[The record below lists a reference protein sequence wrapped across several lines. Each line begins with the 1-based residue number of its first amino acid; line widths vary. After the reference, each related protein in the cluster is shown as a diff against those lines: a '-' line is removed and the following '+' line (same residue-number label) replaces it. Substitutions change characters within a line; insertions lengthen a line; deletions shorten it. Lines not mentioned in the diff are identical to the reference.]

1 MNIVVLQG
9 KLSRA
14 PEWRELEAGRVVSY
28 DVTTRRDDGKAATAP
43 VAWFGAPDAAL
54 ELDAGDEVVVVGHV
68 HRRFFRTPAG
78 TQSRTEVVADAVI
91 PARAKKRA
99 ANAVARALE
108 GAASG

>member
-14 PEWRELEAGRVVSY
+14 PEWRDLESGNVVSY
-28 DVTTRRDDGKAATAP
+28 DVTTRLDDGKAATAP
-43 VAWFGAPDAAL
+43 VAWFGAPSSAL
-54 ELDAGDEVVVVGHV
+54 ELDAGDDVVVVGHI

-91 PARAKKRA
+91 PARSKKRA
-99 ANAVARALE
+99 ANAVAKALE
-108 GAASG
+108 AAATG

>member
-9 KLSRA
+9 KLSRV
-14 PEWRELEAGRVVSY
+14 PEWRELDSGRVVSY
-28 DVTTRRDDGKAATAP
+28 DVTTRLEHGKAATAP
-43 VAWFGAPDAAL
+43 VAWFAAPDSAL
-54 ELDAGDEVVVVGHV
+54 RLDAGDDVVVVGHV

-99 ANAVARALE
+99 ANAVAKALE
-108 GAASG
+108 AAAMG